1 MNIYA
6 WVFVAM
12 CAAVLIPW
20 AICGMFGAVKAV
32 HAREDATYDALR
44 GPLMGDIAS
53 EPTPLFD
60 QLAAERVLASAA
72 EAVEDAWKGGAA

>member
-1 MNIYA
+1 MTGYYLAGA
-6 WVFVAM
+6 WLILV
-12 CAAVLIPW
+12 AAV
-20 AICGMFGAVKAV
+20 ICFFAGRSRLERI
-32 HAREDATYDALR
+32 AREDATYDALR